1 MAKMFIHK
9 VTDAFDKAKII
20 YAVVGGY
27 AVALHGALRG
37 TVDIDFAIKWDLA
50 NLKRVENAL
59 KALGLVSLIPVDAD
73 QIFRFREE
81 YILNRNMIA
90 WNFFNPLNPLEQV
103 DILINYDLRGARIE
117 RIGKIKVLSK
127 SDLIEMKKRSNR
139 IQDRE
144 DVKSLES
151 L

>member
-27 AVALHGALRG
+27 AVALHGAVRG
-37 TVDIDFAIKWDLA
+37 TVDIDFAINWDLA
-50 NLKRVENAL
+50 NLKRVEKTL
-59 KALGLVSLIPVDAD
+59 KALGLVSIIPVDAD
-73 QIFRFREE
+73 QIFKFRDE
-81 YILNRNMIA
+81 YVFARNMIA

-103 DILINYDLRGARIE
+103 DILINYDLKGARIE
-117 RIGKIKVLSK
+117 CIGKINVLSK
-127 SDLIEMKKRSNR
+127 SDLIAMKKLSDR
-139 IQDRE
+139 IQDKE